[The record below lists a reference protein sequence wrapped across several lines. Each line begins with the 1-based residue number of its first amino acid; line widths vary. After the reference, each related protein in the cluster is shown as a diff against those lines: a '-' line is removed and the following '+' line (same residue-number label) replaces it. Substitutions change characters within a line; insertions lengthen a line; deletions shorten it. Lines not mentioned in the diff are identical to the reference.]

1 MAFDYS
7 VNFTAVDK
15 ISKKIDAINS
25 KMSRMKNKAS
35 QASSG
40 IQEKLGNLTLTST
53 FKLKTQQALQKVKQL
68 KQKISEAKED
78 IQNIGAKAGAG
89 GLAVL
94 YGLSRTV
101 QAYQDVAR
109 AKGEIA
115 SLGINDEGIKSITDE
130 AIKFSNTWAGTGTSD
145 FIRASYD
152 IKSGIASL
160 SDIDVGKFTAI
171 AGMTAQATKSTT
183 EEMTKLFALGHGI
196 YREQF
201 GTDIEFGEKFS
212 SAISGAVQAFRT
224 DGSDLVSGL
233 STLGATATKM
243 GVSLEE
249 QLSVLGMS
257 KSAFNSASEGATSYR
272 AFLTGAIKAN
282 EEFGGELTDKVT
294 GKLLP
299 MADMLEKVKAKIT
312 GMGLSMQSAKASELM
327 QKWFGSV
334 EAVKMINAT
343 IDKTDE
349 LRTAQT
355 KLREGMERGTELTL
369 QMAKAMQ
376 EGKEFELM
384 SQQVTNASMA
394 IGAIFAP
401 VALQIGGLIGRIT
414 LSIQEF
420 TKENPKLAKV
430 LGYTVAVLATMGVVA
445 GFVAVAM
452 WAVSLP
458 ILAIVGAVALV
469 VVALVA
475 LYVYWEDITAFFIS
489 SWNRVYNYF
498 AEVWNN
504 IKIGFSEGLS
514 FISEMWQQ
522 AMSFIFGENQFQT
535 WGDAV
540 KGVFDML
547 TAPIRLV
554 ISLIDSFMSKFEI
567 YNQAKAKVTDIA
579 NSAGDAVESGWN
591 NTKNFFGF
599 GDEEQVA
606 KTDSGINTMPKNQ
619 SVIEVKVTA
628 EKGTTADTTAKSTG
642 AVNLRNKRG

>member
-1 MAFDYS
+1 MFDYS

-25 KMSRMKNKAS
+25 KMSKMKDKAS
-35 QASSG
+35 QASSK
-40 IQEKLGNLTLTST
+40 IQQKLGNITLTST
-53 FKLKTQQALQKVKQL
+53 FKLKTQQALQKVKEL
-68 KQKISEAKED
+68 KNKIAEAKES

-94 YGLSRTV
+94 YGLGKTV

-115 SLGINDEGIKSITDE
+115 SLGIDDKGIKAITDE

-201 GTDIEFGEKFS
+201 GTDIESGEKFS

-224 DGSDLVSGL
+224 DGSDLVQGL

-243 GVSLEE
+243 GISLEE

-272 AFLTGAIKAN
+272 AFLKGAIKAN
-282 EEFGGELTDKVT
+282 EEFGGALTDKVT

-349 LRTAQT
+349 LRTAQA
-355 KLREGMERGTELTL
+355 KLQEGMEKGTALTR

-394 IGAIFAP
+394 IGKVFAP
-401 VALQIGGLIGRIT
+401 VALQVGGIIGKMT
-414 LSIQEF
+414 LGIQKF
-420 TKENPKLAKV
+420 TAENPKLTKV
-430 LGYTVAVLATMGVVA
+430 LGYTVAILATMGVVA

-458 ILAIVGAVALV
+458 ILAIIAVVALV
-469 VVALVA
+469 VGALVA

-489 SWNRVYNYF
+489 SWKSVVEY
-498 AEVWNN
+498 
-504 IKIGFSEGLS
+504 
-514 FISEMWQQ
+514 WQQ
-522 AMSFIFGENQFQT
+522 AMSFIFGDNQFQT

-567 YNQAKAKVTDIA
+567 YNKAKEKVTDIA

-591 NTKNFFGF
+591 STKSFFGF